1 MKTETSGGG
10 SAMIAVDGG
19 MLAAASRLDQ
29 MSGSLQRQMAGASG
43 HFERAIILANG
54 VRQITDAVNEKVVE
68 QIKPLMGIPTGFGTD
83 KRPDKDA
90 PYDNATLKKVF
101 IHSLLHGLYPVG
113 NEWMI
118 YRGNLLVLRN
128 GWERK
133 FRELGGVTDIEV
145 VTGAPSRSGNV
156 WLVKVVV
163 RWKKDGRRDELRD
176 HEGKPGRQF
185 AISATFDSEKGET
198 VAGKA
203 TAKAIKLAYQQASGE
218 RFDDD
223 DELTPAA
230 PTPTAASVVAALP
243 EPAVTMADLR
253 VEELKAALGMSA
265 NEWKVFCLREKVPVD
280 GPYDEKAAARV
291 VALLEETLEARTGEA
306 E

>member
-29 MSGSLQRQMAGASG
+29 LSQSLRRQMGAAAG

-54 VRQITDAVNEKVVE
+54 VNQITEAVTDNVVN
-68 QIKPLMGIPTGFGTD
+68 QIRPLMGLPTGFGTD
-83 KRPDKDA
+83 KRPNDA
-90 PYDNATLKKVF
+90 PYDNATIKKVF
-101 IHSLLHGLYPVG
+101 IHSLLMGLYPVG

-118 YRGNLLVLRN
+118 YRNNLLVQRA

-133 FRELGGVTDIEV
+133 FRELPGVTDVEV
-145 VTGAPSRSGNV
+145 ITGSPSRSGNV

-163 RWKKDGRRDELRD
+163 RWKKDGRPDELRD

-185 AISATFDSEKGET
+185 AITATFEGEKGET

-218 RFDDD
+218 RFDDE
-223 DELTPAA
+223 DESPPAA
-230 PTPTAASVVAALP
+230 TRPTAASVVAALP

-253 VEELKAALGMSA
+253 VEELKASLGMSA
-265 NEWKVFCLREKVPVD
+265 NEWKVFCFKEKVPVD
-280 GPYDEKAAARV
+280 GPYDEKTAARV